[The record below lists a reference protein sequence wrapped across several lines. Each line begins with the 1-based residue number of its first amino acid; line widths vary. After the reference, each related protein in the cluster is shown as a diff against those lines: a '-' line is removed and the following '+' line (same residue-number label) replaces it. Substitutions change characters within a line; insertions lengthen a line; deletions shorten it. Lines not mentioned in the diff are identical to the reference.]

1 MKQGHS
7 DHGDSDSKM
16 TMKMD
21 TGKSPYGMFAANL
34 IASAIVMYF
43 VMYTMIN
50 SSAELYNN
58 LNNVYM
64 TLMMVTSMALFMLW
78 MMPAMFPD
86 RKINLIL
93 NIVFAGT
100 FLLALFG
107 MRTQAL
113 VGNDQFLRGAC
124 LDRPGR
130 CLQTVLELI
139 DRKAIDLLFEFKQHG
154 LDSLRHFCLTLRYL
168 LPDRHPVLDMTLI
181 HSCERHTFSIPP
193 GLVQLSC
200 PLVARYFAG

>member
-16 TMKMD
+16 TMKMEMA
-21 TGKSPYGMFAANL
+21 KSPYGMFAANL
-34 IASAIVMYF
+34 LASAIVMYF

-113 VGNDQFLRGAC
+113 VGNDQFLRAMIPHHSGA
-124 LDRPGR
+124 
-130 CLQTVLELI
+130 VLMCTRAEITDPEIKRLCAGI
-139 DRKAIDLLFEFKQHG
+139 ITSQKAEIAQMKAILAQPK
-154 LDSLRHFCLTLRYL
+154 
-168 LPDRHPVLDMTLI
+168 
-181 HSCERHTFSIPP
+181 
-193 GLVQLSC
+193 
-200 PLVARYFAG
+200 VAR